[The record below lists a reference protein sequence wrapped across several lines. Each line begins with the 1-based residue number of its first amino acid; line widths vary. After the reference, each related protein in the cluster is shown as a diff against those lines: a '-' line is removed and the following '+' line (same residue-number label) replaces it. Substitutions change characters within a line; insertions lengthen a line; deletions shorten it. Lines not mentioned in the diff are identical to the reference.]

1 MYKIFTDKGKLF
13 KCNIDISGA
22 SLEDCYA
29 RILLETEEKTFLY
42 KGKVNNSGMCEV
54 EIPKLKNMFNE
65 GVEGKIKLEVIVEN
79 TLFNP
84 WESEFIVTASKKVD
98 VHIDEDET
106 PIKESKLDSKM
117 KVSVIMDEE
126 ETEYKSLDKKTEKVV
141 EKIEDKLEDKKIVEE
156 KVESKKIENKK
167 VNVKDS
173 ESQEIFDFESF
184 FKKK

>member
-22 SLEDCYA
+22 TLDDCYA

-42 KGKVNNSGMCEV
+42 KGKVNKNGICEV

-84 WESEFIVTASKKVD
+84 WESDFVVTASKKVD
-98 VHIDEDET
+98 VHVEEEEEM
-106 PIKESKLDSKM
+106 PIKESKNDDKM
-117 KVSVIMDEE
+117 KVSIIMDEE
-126 ETEYKSLDKKTEKVV
+126 DEEVKPIKKE
-141 EKIEDKLEDKKIVEE
+141 EKILEKEEIKSEDKKV
-156 KVESKKIENKK
+156 IENKK
-167 VNVKDS
+167 NDNKKIINSKDDS
-173 ESQEIFDFESF
+173 LEGEIFDFESF
-184 FKKK
+184 FNKK